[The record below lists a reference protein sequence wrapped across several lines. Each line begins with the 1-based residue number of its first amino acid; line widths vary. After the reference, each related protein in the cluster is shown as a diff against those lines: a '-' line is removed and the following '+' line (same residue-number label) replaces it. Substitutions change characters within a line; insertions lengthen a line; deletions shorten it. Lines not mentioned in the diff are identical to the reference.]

1 MFVDIKVKCFKEFFD
16 VYVSFVYGLADRD
29 DTPSVSGPTRDGK
42 ECAVHRRHSACF
54 LVLPSSKVKISVLG
68 QSD

>member
-1 MFVDIKVKCFKEFFD
+1 MFVDIKIKCFKEFFD
-16 VYVSFVYGLADRD
+16 VYESFVYGLADRD

-42 ECAVHRRHSACF
+42 ECACLPGCF
-54 LVLPSSKVKISVLG
+54 LVLTSSKVKISVLG